1 MFIAVVAWRGPAPV
15 VEVVETGWAYRVQA
29 GMSCLFPTSVHVAK
43 ASIEIT
49 NMQITRNAIMDFN
62 LPGAPV

>member
-1 MFIAVVAWRGPAPV
+1 MF
-15 VEVVETGWAYRVQA
+15 
-29 GMSCLFPTSVHVAK
+29 FPTSVHVAK